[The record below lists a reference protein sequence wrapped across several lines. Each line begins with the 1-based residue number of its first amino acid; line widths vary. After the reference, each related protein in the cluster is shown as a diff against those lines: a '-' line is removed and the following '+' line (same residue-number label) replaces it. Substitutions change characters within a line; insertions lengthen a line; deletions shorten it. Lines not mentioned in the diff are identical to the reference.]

1 MDIDKKKLY
10 DKYVSSGQVKNI
22 NSEGQNIS
30 LYFKSRSNFINK
42 IIKRFISNNYS
53 KTAQIIDVAC
63 GHGAF
68 VHFLHKN
75 GYVNAKGFDISKEQI
90 DMGNKLGIQNLFCLD
105 LGQYFENNNEKADVF
120 LLIDII
126 EHLRTD
132 ETMNLFEILYDGLND
147 GGKIIIHVPNAEGLF
162 GMRIRYGDMTH
173 ETAFTPNSI
182 KQLLKTIGF
191 SEIQCF
197 EDKPIV
203 HGLKSLLRR
212 TIWDIFTLY
221 HRMLLMAETGENRF
235 ILSQNMTVTATKNN
249 DYKKDK

>member
-1 MDIDKKKLY
+1 MDSDKKKLY

-22 NSEGQNIS
+22 NLENQNTS

-42 IIKRFISNNYS
+42 IIGRFISNNYS

-68 VHFLHKN
+68 VHFLHEN

-90 DMGNKLGIQNLFCLD
+90 DMGNKLGIQNLFCMELD
-105 LGQYFENNNEKADVF
+105 EYFENNNENADVF

-126 EHLRTD
+126 EHLPTY
-132 ETMNLFEILYDGLND
+132 EIMGLFGVLHNRLNA

-162 GMRIRYGDMTH
+162 GMRIRYGDITH

-182 KQLLKTIGF
+182 KQLLRTIGF
-191 SEIQCF
+191 SDISCF

-203 HGLKSLLRR
+203 HGFKSFLRR
-212 TIWDIFTLY
+212 AIWDSFTLY
-221 HRMLLMAETGENRF
+221 HRLLLMAETGEHRF
-235 ILSQNMTVTATKNN
+235 ILSQNMTVIATK
-249 DYKKDK
+249 K